1 MSDKE
6 EEKEA
11 EEVKT
16 LINDVERDTTKYIL
30 GVLQAVVNEQVQT
43 RALHKETGNYIID
56 AVKDQAHRKGW
67 NIDE

>member
-16 LINDVERDTTKYIL
+16 LIKDVESDTAKHIL
-30 GVLQAVVNEQVQT
+30 NVLQAIINEQVQS
-43 RALHKETGNYIID
+43 RNLKRETGKYILD
-56 AVKDQAHRKGW
+56 AIKNEGRKRGW
-67 NIDE
+67 LE

>member
-16 LINDVERDTTKYIL
+16 LITDVERDTTKYIL
-30 GVLQAVVNEQVQT
+30 GVLQAIINEQVQT
-43 RALHKETGNYIID
+43 THALHRETGNYIID
-56 AVKDQAHRKGW
+56 AVKNQARRKGW
-67 NIDE
+67 LE